1 MAEYTAVAKQTIPP
15 GESVIF
21 TATTIACPCGN
32 VRHSDGTPMFVLKG
46 YNKSTCGCAGRGTT
60 DYGVSFGCN
69 VALSTGADVA
79 PINVSIT
86 VGGSVLPSSTMI
98 STPAAVE
105 QFNSIS
111 KTTSVPIWNG
121 CCQTIA
127 VTNNGTTN
135 IDVQNAVI
143 VIK

>member
-32 VRHSDGTPMFVLKG
+32 VRHSDGTPSFVLKG
-46 YNKSTCGCAGRGTT
+46 YNKPTCGCTGRGTT
-60 DYGVSFGCN
+60 DYNVSFGAN
-69 VALSTGADVA
+69 VALSSGAEVA

-86 VGGSVLPSSTMI
+86 VGGTILPSTTMM
-98 STPAAVE
+98 SSPAAVE
-105 QFNSIS
+105 QFNAVS
-111 KTTSVPIWNG
+111 KTTAVPIWNG

-127 VTNNGTTN
+127 VTNNGTTS
-135 IDVQNAVI
+135 IDMQNAVI